1 MEIKIDERNRTEM
14 INVINSMNDFI
25 QSKIRTILFFNNESP
40 EDNWVLSSDC
50 STLIKQ
56 ELQTEAK
63 EEQIETTTEDEQ

>member
-1 MEIKIDERNRTEM
+1 MKEIRIDERNRSEM
-14 INVINSMNDFI
+14 INVINSMNEFI

-56 ELQTEAK
+56 EPQTES
-63 EEQIETTTEDEQ
+63 IETDE